1 MSEIE
6 EEAEAPVSSVYAV
19 SAVSQEERMTMFFK
33 LRQDY
38 LEERKKIIS
47 QLYKKT
53 KFMELTNDKKR
64 NELKK
69 KMLESES
76 IKNIMEKMQRLKLTR
91 GFKLGNTH
99 NLQDLLA
106 SQFKRV
112 EAMKE
117 QIINLK
123 LDLLFNYKTE
133 DETLAEI
140 SGKIPEF
147 NRELET
153 YKKYLSDYETVVGKK
168 EEHVRYIRTRDEIQS
183 VLSNI
188 EKQQELVL
196 KTHDPLKQVEI
207 IRNMLETYQSSLQF
221 DAEYQDDDATAE
233 NMDEALE
240 EPVSKRRE
248 TETTKLMKL
257 KYASCSMYK
266 SHPDDDEIYLIQTPY
281 TLSELEI
288 TKK

>member
-1 MSEIE
+1 MAELVDSNE
-6 EEAEAPVSSVYAV
+6 EEK
-19 SAVSQEERMTMFFK
+19 MTMFFN

-38 LEERKKIIS
+38 IEERKKIIS
-47 QLYKKT
+47 KLYKKT
-53 KFMELTNDKKR
+53 KFMEMTNDKKR

-69 KMLESES
+69 KILDSEI
-76 IKNIMEKMQRLKLTR
+76 IKNIMEKMQRLKRSR
-91 GFKLGNTH
+91 GFKLGNKH
-99 NLQDLLA
+99 NLQDLIA

-112 EAMKE
+112 ETMKE

-147 NRELET
+147 NRELEI
-153 YKKYLSDYETVVGKK
+153 YKKYLSDYETVIGNK
-168 EEHVRYIRTRDEIQS
+168 EAHVRYIRTRDEIQS

-221 DAEYQDDDATAE
+221 DPEYQDAMANADVE
-233 NMDEALE
+233 SIEELGL

-257 KYASCSMYK
+257 KYANCSMYK
-266 SHPDDDEIYLIQTPY
+266 VHPDDDEIYLIQSPY
-281 TLSELEI
+281 TISELEI

>member
-1 MSEIE
+1 MSEIVEPVESESNDE
-6 EEAEAPVSSVYAV
+6 EKV
-19 SAVSQEERMTMFFK
+19 TTFFK
-33 LRQDY
+33 LKQDY
-38 LEERKKIIS
+38 IEERKKIIS

-53 KFMELTNDKKR
+53 KFMEMTNDKKR

-69 KMLESES
+69 KILESEL
-76 IKNIMEKMQRLKLTR
+76 IKHIMEKMQRLKRSR
-91 GFKLGNTH
+91 GFKIGNTH
-99 NLQDLLA
+99 NLQDLLGT
-106 SQFKRV
+106 QFKKV
-112 EAMKE
+112 ETMKE

-133 DETLAEI
+133 EETLAEI
-140 SGKIPEF
+140 SKKIPEF
-147 NRELET
+147 NKQLEN

-183 VLSNI
+183 ILSNV

-196 KTHDPLKQVEI
+196 KTHDPLKQVDI

-221 DAEYQDDDATAE
+221 DPEYQDVEDVGVKSSDL
-233 NMDEALE
+233 DE

>member
-6 EEAEAPVSSVYAV
+6 EA
-19 SAVSQEERMTMFFK
+19 SQINDEEKMTMFFK

-38 LEERKKIIS
+38 FEERKKIIS

-53 KFMELTNDKKR
+53 KFMEMTNEKKR

-69 KMLESES
+69 KILESEVV
-76 IKNIMEKMQRLKLTR
+76 KNIMEKMQRLKRTR
-91 GFKLGNTH
+91 GFKLGNKH
-99 NLQDLLA
+99 NLQDLLEI
-106 SQFKRV
+106 QFKKV

-147 NRELET
+147 NKQLEI
-153 YKKYLSDYETVVGKK
+153 YKKYLFDFESIVGNK
-168 EEHVRYIRTRDEIQS
+168 EEHVRYIRTRDEVQS
-183 VLSNI
+183 ILSNI

-221 DAEYQDDDATAE
+221 NPEYQDEIVANVNE
-233 NMDEALE
+233 EFE
-240 EPVSKRRE
+240 SEPVTKKRE

-266 SHPDDDEIYLIQTPY
+266 SHPDDDEIYLIQNPY

-288 TKK
+288 IKK

>member
-6 EEAEAPVSSVYAV
+6 EESSVSVSS
-19 SAVSQEERMTMFFK
+19 VSQEERMTMFFK

-69 KMLESES
+69 KILESES
-76 IKNIMEKMQRLKLTR
+76 IKNIMEKMQRLKRTR

-196 KTHDPLKQVEI
+196 KTHDPLKQVDI

-221 DAEYQDDDATAE
+221 DPEYQDATADTNVNE
-233 NMDEALE
+233 ELE